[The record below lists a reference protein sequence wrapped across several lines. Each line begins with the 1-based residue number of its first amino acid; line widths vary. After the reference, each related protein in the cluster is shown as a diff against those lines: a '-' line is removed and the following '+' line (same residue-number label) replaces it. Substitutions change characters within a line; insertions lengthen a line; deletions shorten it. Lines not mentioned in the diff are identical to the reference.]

1 MRRPA
6 YIVPPWPT
14 WMTLEEEIRRRSEGG
29 TLLAVLLDPANLTR
43 ERAAELASQ
52 AERGGADLIF
62 IGGSVGAAFG
72 LNDTI
77 LGAKEGSDLP
87 IVLFPGNVDG
97 VSPYADAILFM
108 SLLNSS
114 NPYWIIQAQALAA
127 PVVRRLGIEVIPT
140 AYLIVEPGQTS
151 AAGWVGWVNPIP
163 RRKPEIA
170 LAYSMA
176 AELLGMRWVY
186 LEAGSGA
193 EKPVPAEMVAAV
205 RARTD
210 LGIIV
215 GGGLRSPDQVR
226 ERVRAG
232 ADVVVVG
239 THIEEGGDVV
249 DKVRSLKEA
258 TGG

>member
-1 MRRPA
+1 MSIEDRIREKSR
-6 YIVPPWPT
+6 
-14 WMTLEEEIRRRSEGG
+14 EEA
-29 TLLAVLLDPANLTR
+29 LLAVLLDPANLNR
-43 ERAAELASQ
+43 DQARLIASQ

-62 IGGSVGAAFG
+62 VGGSVGAAFG

-87 IVLFPGNVDG
+87 VILFPGNVDG

-127 PVVRRLGIEVIPT
+127 PVVKRLGIEVMPT
-140 AYLIVEPGQTS
+140 AYLIVEPGHTS

-163 RRKPEIA
+163 RKKPEIV
-170 LAYSMA
+170 LAYAMA

-193 EKPVPAEMVAAV
+193 EEPVPVEMVATV
-205 RARTD
+205 RARTG
-210 LGIIV
+210 LRIIV
-215 GGGLRSPDQVR
+215 GGGLKSPYQVE

-232 ADVVVVG
+232 ADIVVVG
-239 THIEEGGDVV
+239 THIEEGGNVEE
-249 DKVRSLKEA
+249 KVRSLKEK
-258 TGG
+258 TSRS